1 MANENLVQEEFL
13 TYEGLGYFKGKQDA
27 LNDQKIAKA
36 KQEVIDVTDPAGSAA
51 AVQTKLNEEVARAK
65 AAEEAAK
72 KAGDDAQADLDSFK
86 ETYATDKA
94 ALEAKDTALQ
104 GEVDAI
110 EVDLGNVDD
119 LQTTNKTVAGAINE
133 VLAAVGT
140 GGTAAVVTVT
150 TDVTSDGALKSY
162 TIKQGETTVGVIDIP
177 KDMVVEAGEVVTNPE
192 GQPEGTYIKLTLANV
207 TEPLFINVGSLV
219 DIYKAKANATQV
231 QLVIDSASREISAT
245 IVAGSISATELADN
259 AVTTVKIADANVTLA
274 KLSASLQASI
284 AKADAAAPQ
293 TKLDEEVQARK
304 DADNALD
311 TRLKEVEGKA
321 HTHTFNEEVLNGI
334 TAEKVAA
341 WDAAE
346 ANAEKHAD
354 DLNTTMDGRVAPL
367 EADMTQAKKDIDAV
381 EEAVAKKVEQEAYNA
396 KMTALEGEDTA
407 MKERLDAIEEAM
419 GEGGSVGSQ
428 IDTKIADLDADVTSA
443 AVEAGK
449 GLQVQVV
456 ETDGKVASVA
466 VTGNFDNSYDAK
478 GAAATAKSEAIE
490 AAATDATTKANQAE
504 TNAKAAVTEL
514 QNGAVADN
522 AQAIADIQAAMP
534 TAITNAKIDSLFATV

>member
-51 AVQTKLNEEVARAK
+51 AVQTKLDEEVTRAK

-72 KAGDDAQADLDSFK
+72 KAGDDAQADLDAFK

-478 GAAATAKSEAIE
+478 GAAAIAKSEAIE
-490 AAATDATTKANQAE
+490 VAATDATTKANQAE

-534 TAITNAKIDSLFATV
+534 TAITNEQIDSLFATV

>member
-1 MANENLVQEEFL
+1 MADVNLTQEEFL

-51 AVQTKLNEEVARAK
+51 AVQTKLNEEVTRAK

-94 ALEAKDTALQ
+94 ALEAKDAALQ

-207 TEPLFINVGSLV
+207 AEPLFINVGSLV

-304 DADNALD
+304 DADAGLD

-341 WDAAE
+341 WDSAE
-346 ANAEKHAD
+346 ENAEKYAD
-354 DLNTTMDGRVAPL
+354 DLNTAMDGRVAPL

-381 EEAVAKKVEQEAYNA
+381 EEAVAKKVEQEVYNA

-534 TAITNAKIDSLFATV
+534 TAITNEQIDSLFATV